1 MVYRLPY
8 GLGSAVSTRVG
19 NGLGAG
25 KPKAARVVIFLA
37 VSEGL
42 LISLITIAV
51 RDKWGYM
58 YSNEKEV
65 VGYLASVMPVLASNF
80 MDGVQGVLSGMST
93 RVARGC
99 GWQKLGAS
107 VNMEAYYLVGLPCAI
122 TLTFGL
128 WMEIIGGSSLQA
140 LVLLAITLLTNWDDE
155 VQYRDMLRRFSAKVD
170 EDYKLDIDMNGLRA
184 KIFSLFGF
192 SPDADLTL
200 TYIDE
205 DGDEVTLIDDDE
217 LHDVMNQE
225 LDFVMIYVVLNDEK
239 WDKLPTS
246 LSERVTALR
255 YPRRPPTLAGL
266 SSGCAAS
273 IAELLKSLLDPL
285 LEELSR
291 LALDA
296 ITKAASSRPLRMVRD
311 PSSRSRSRLLN
322 DAAAATSKGSNAS
335 KDETRP
341 EELVKDATSKG
352 SNNASKDEIMQDH
365 VVPALSILVHH
376 HLLYRVFQFWQATT
390 TKTPV
395 DENSKREEPRQIHN
409 IKSSSAAASS
419 YSLFPPYIS
428 PFGRFGSLD
437 ASLRTTCSCSYKP
450 SSSSSS
456 SAVPCLSSSS
466 KSAATPSKSVFDEE
480 FFVALIKVPFDN
492 EELFLV
498 LVLPQL
504 LVLPIKL

>member
-65 VGYLASVMPVLASNF
+65 VGYLASVMPVLAASNF

-184 KIFSLFGF
+184 KIFSLF
-192 SPDADLTL
+192 
-200 TYIDE
+200 
-205 DGDEVTLIDDDE
+205 VTLIDDDE

-365 VVPALSILVHH
+365 VVPALSIFGAPPPTLPGFP
-376 HLLYRVFQFWQATT
+376 VFGKPQPPRP
-390 TKTPV
+390 PV

-480 FFVALIKVPFDN
+480 FFCSFDQSPF
-492 EELFLV
+492 
-498 LVLPQL
+498 
-504 LVLPIKL
+504 